1 MGEKINLIDNKRCQC
16 ILKTLPQHFHKL
28 INKMVSIITF
38 VHGCGSDFSNGFLVA
53 EIFSRYFPHDIH
65 MHSYDCGTRLEKK
78 RDNWAQLQKFFQ
90 VSKL

>member
-1 MGEKINLIDNKRCQC
+1 
-16 ILKTLPQHFHKL
+16 
-28 INKMVSIITF
+28 MVSIITF

-90 VSKL
+90 VSKLHYFVIFCIHMCTKINGP